1 MKSVKELLKKG
12 TVMPPQSKV
21 EIVRGMTVHR
31 TKGGIPVVSI
41 HYSADPE
48 RDPEIH
54 PEWKRAERK
63 AYSSQAAWDR
73 EQEMVDE
80 AGGGE
85 LVFADTL
92 LTYWNKI
99 VISDPDWRP
108 SPHWRVE
115 GGFDHGKTNPTAL
128 LRAYIDNDGVIYFCG
143 EYYMPGKEV
152 WEHVPEIRKM
162 PDIHHL
168 SACYADPSIFDC
180 TMQQSINPAN
190 SLMVR
195 QSAKSIND
203 LYHEQGIQLF
213 CPFALD
219 RSDVGF
225 AARLMLHWSN
235 LEQRE
240 PTVKIVCRNRSE
252 QPQYGL
258 HPWDCPNL
266 LWELMRC
273 RREKLSAQQLL
284 SRNVSERIVDKDNH
298 ARDAM
303 KYVLMSLPE
312 PSVLQPSD
320 TIREELKRLAEVGDL
335 TSAYIRYQQHMAES
349 EAIEK
354 PVFLGR
360 YRPRRTVAYFARR
373 NNR

>member
-1 MKSVKELLKKG
+1 MRSVKEVLTKSTALPAQNKL
-12 TVMPPQSKV
+12 
-21 EIVRGMTVHR
+21 EIVRGMSVHR
-31 TKGGIPVVSI
+31 TKGGIPVVSV

-54 PEWKRAERK
+54 PEWKQTERRT
-63 AYSSQAAWDR
+63 YSSQAAWDR

-92 LTYWNKI
+92 VTYWNKI
-99 VISDPDWRP
+99 VITDPSWRP
-108 SPHWRVE
+108 SPSWRVE

-128 LRAYIDNDGVIYFCG
+128 LRAYIDGEGVIYFCG

-152 WEHVPEIRKM
+152 WEHVPEIRNM
-162 PDIHHL
+162 PDICRV

-180 TMQQSINPAN
+180 TLQQSISPTNTPT
-190 SLMVR
+190 LR

-203 LYHEQGIQLF
+203 LYQEQGVELF
-213 CPFALD
+213 WPFALD

-225 AARLMLHWSN
+225 AARLMMHWST
-235 LEQRE
+235 LDQRE
-240 PTVKIVCRNRSE
+240 PTVRIVCRQRSE

-284 SRNVSERIVDKDNH
+284 TKNASERIVDEDNH

-312 PSVLQPSD
+312 PSRMGPHDQV
-320 TIREELKRLAEVGDL
+320 RETAKQLAEVGDL
-335 TSAYIRYQQHMAES
+335 TSAYIRYLQTTS
-349 EAIEK
+349 EPPTRPIR
-354 PVFLGR
+354 LGR
-360 YRPRRTVAYFARR
+360 YRHH
-373 NNR
+373 

>member
-1 MKSVKELLKKG
+1 MRKTQEALNKSRAV
-12 TVMPPQSKV
+12 PAQSKI
-21 EIVRGMTVHR
+21 EIVRGMHVHR
-31 TKGGIPVVSI
+31 PKGGIPVLSV
-41 HYSADPE
+41 HYSADSE
-48 RDPEIH
+48 RDPQIH
-54 PEWKRAERK
+54 PEWKQMERRT
-63 AYSSQAAWDR
+63 YSSQAAWDR
-73 EQEMVDE
+73 EQEMMDE

-92 LTYWNKI
+92 LTHWNQI
-99 VISDPDWRP
+99 VISDPGWRP

-115 GGFDHGKTNPTAL
+115 GGFDHGKTNPTVL
-128 LRAYIDNDGVIYFCG
+128 LRAYIDGDGVIYFCG
-143 EYYMPGKEV
+143 EYYVAGKEV
-152 WEHVPEIRKM
+152 WEHVPELRRM
-162 PDIHHL
+162 PDIRRI

-180 TMQQSINPAN
+180 TMQQSMNRAN
-190 SLMVR
+190 TLTVR
-195 QSAKSIND
+195 ESAKSIND
-203 LYHEQGIQLF
+203 LYVEQGIELF

-235 LEQRE
+235 LDKRD
-240 PTVKIVCRNRSE
+240 PTVRIVCRNRSD

-266 LWELMRC
+266 LWELLRC

-312 PSVLQPSD
+312 PSVMEEHD
-320 TIREELKRLAEVGDL
+320 RHRADIRQLVDMGDL
-335 TSAYIRYQQHMAES
+335 TSAVIRYRQHMGES
-349 EAIEK
+349 EASRHSI
-354 PVFLGR
+354 FLGR
-360 YRPRRTVAYFARR
+360 YRRR
-373 NNR
+373 

>member
-1 MKSVKELLKKG
+1 MRDIKKILAKSAAL
-12 TVMPPQSKV
+12 PPQNKV

-41 HYSADPE
+41 HYSGDPD
-48 RDPEIH
+48 RDPAVH
-54 PEWKRAERK
+54 PEWKQSERK
-63 AYSSQAAWDR
+63 TYSSQAAWDR
-73 EQEMVDE
+73 EQEMIDE

-92 LTYWNKI
+92 VTYWDKI
-99 VISDPDWRP
+99 VITDRHWRP
-108 SPHWRVE
+108 SPHWRIE
-115 GGFDHGKTNPTAL
+115 AGFDHGKTNPTAF
-128 LRAYIDNDGVIYFCG
+128 LRAYIDGDGVIYFCG
-143 EYYMPGKEV
+143 EYYMAGKEV
-152 WEHVPEIRKM
+152 WEHVPELRKM
-162 PDIHHL
+162 PEIPRI

-180 TMQQSINPAN
+180 TMQQSLNRAN
-190 SLMVR
+190 TLAVR
-195 QSAKSIND
+195 ESAKSIND
-203 LYHEQGIQLF
+203 LYLEQGIELF
-213 CPFALD
+213 SPFSLD

-235 LEQRE
+235 LDTRE
-240 PTVKIVCRNRSE
+240 PTVRIVCRNRSE

-284 SRNVSERIVDKDNH
+284 SRNVSERIVDKENH

-312 PSVLQPSD
+312 PSVMGAYDQK
-320 TIREELKRLAEVGDL
+320 RETLKQLVEMGDL
-335 TSAYIRYQQHMAES
+335 TSAMIRYQQLTAES
-349 EAIEK
+349 QTIRR
-354 PVFLGR
+354 PIFLGR
-360 YRPRRTVAYFARR
+360 YRKH
-373 NNR
+373 

>member
-1 MKSVKELLKKG
+1 MKNIKELLKKS
-12 TVMPPQSKV
+12 TAVPPQSKV
-21 EIVRGMTVHR
+21 ETVRGMCVHR
-31 TKGGIPVVSI
+31 TKGGIPVLSI

-54 PEWKRAERK
+54 PEWKQTERK

-92 LTYWNKI
+92 VTYWSKI
-99 VISDPDWRP
+99 VISDPGWKP

-128 LRAYIDNDGVIYFCG
+128 LRAYIDGDGAIYFCG

-152 WEHVPEIRKM
+152 WEHAPEIRKM
-162 PDIHHL
+162 PDIRRL

-190 SLMVR
+190 THAAR

-213 CPFALD
+213 WPFSLD

-235 LEQRE
+235 LETRE
-240 PTVKIVCRNRSE
+240 PTVRIVCRNRSE

-284 SRNVSERIVDKDNH
+284 SRNISERIVDKDNH

-312 PSVLQPSD
+312 PSVLGSND
-320 TIREELKRLAEVGDL
+320 TIRETVKQLADIGDL
-335 TSAYIRYQQHMAES
+335 TSAFIRYQQHMAES
-349 EAIEK
+349 EAVEK
-354 PVFLGR
+354 PIFLGR
-360 YRPRRTVAYFARR
+360 YRCRPTH
-373 NNR
+373 

>member
-1 MKSVKELLKKG
+1 MRDIQHILKQSKAL
-12 TVMPPQSKV
+12 PPQSKV
-21 EIVRGMTVHR
+21 EIVRGLSLHR
-31 TKGGIPVVSI
+31 TKGGIPVLSV

-54 PEWKRAERK
+54 PEWKEAERR
-63 AYSSQAAWDR
+63 AYSTPAAWDR
-73 EQEMVDE
+73 EQEMIDE

-92 LTYWNKI
+92 VTHWNKI
-99 VISDPDWRP
+99 VITDPSWRP

-115 GGFDHGKTNPTAL
+115 SGFDHGKTNPTAL
-128 LRAYIDNDGVIYFCG
+128 VRAYIDGDGVIYFCG

-152 WEHVPEIRKM
+152 WEHVPEIRTM
-162 PDIHHL
+162 PDICRL
-168 SACYADPSIFDC
+168 RYCYADPSIFDC

-190 SLMVR
+190 SQILR

-203 LYHEQGIQLF
+203 LYLEQGIELF
-213 CPFALD
+213 SPFALD

-235 LEQRE
+235 LDQRE
-240 PTVKIVCRNRSE
+240 PTVKIVCHQRSE
-252 QPQYGL
+252 RPQYGL

-273 RREKLSAQQLL
+273 RREKLSSQQLL

-312 PSVLQPSD
+312 PTPMGPHD
-320 TIREELKRLAEVGDL
+320 KMREDCKRLAEAGDF
-335 TSAYIRYQQHMAES
+335 TSTYVRYLQGTAEAS
-349 EAIEK
+349 RTYK
-354 PVFLGR
+354 PARLGR
-360 YRPRRTVAYFARR
+360 RCR
-373 NNR
+373 